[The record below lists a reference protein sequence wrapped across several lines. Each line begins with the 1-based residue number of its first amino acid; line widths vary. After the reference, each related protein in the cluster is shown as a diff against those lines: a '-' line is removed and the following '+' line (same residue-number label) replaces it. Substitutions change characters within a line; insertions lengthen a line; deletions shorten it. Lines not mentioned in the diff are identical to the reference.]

1 MSLDGGIKW
10 NRRNYKKRIRRL
22 KRNLVDHQGQVLL
35 LTELQ
40 KINEDI
46 LTAHVLHMKTPHF
59 SFAVG

>member
-10 NRRNYKKRIRRL
+10 NRNYKKRIRRL
-22 KRNLVDHQGQVLL
+22 KRNLVDLGQVLL

-40 KINEDI
+40 KINEEI
-46 LTAHVLHMKTPHF
+46 LPAHVLHMKTPHF

>member
-46 LTAHVLHMKTPHF
+46 LPAHVLHMKTPHF
-59 SFAVG
+59 SFRVR